1 MIMSRNLRYI
11 LLLLSFLFVNK
22 SFSQKND
29 LLSNEIQFIKL
40 YSKLLSFPQENYD
53 SVSYYA
59 EKFEN
64 EFAQFI
70 KNNPTT
76 IDYSFKN
83 IIDSN
88 ICWVK
93 TSSDKNFRIYSW
105 DSWTGGSMHI
115 FKTIYQWKSNGKVFS
130 SFPQYAEGDPGSFCS
145 NIFTVSINNQF
156 FYLAITNGVFSN
168 KDMMQQISTYN
179 IKENQLIDTTKIFK
193 TKTKKLNNISVEFDF
208 FSVADR
214 PERPLELISYDEK
227 KKIIYI
233 PLVNNNGK
241 VSNKN
246 ILYQLKGGYFE
257 FIGFENGKRK

>member
-1 MIMSRNLRYI
+1 MIMFRKVNFI
-11 LLLLSFLFVNK
+11 LLSLSFLLLNK
-22 SFSQKND
+22 GFSQKND
-29 LLSNEIQFIKL
+29 LMSNEIQFIKL

-64 EFAQFI
+64 EFAGFI

-115 FKTIYQWKSNGKVFS
+115 FKTIYQWKSNDKVFF
-130 SFPQYAEGDPGSFCS
+130 SFPHYAEGDPGSFCS
-145 NIFTVSINNQF
+145 KIFTVPINNRF

-168 KDMMQQISTYN
+168 KDMMQQISTFN
-179 IKENQLIDTTKIFK
+179 IKDNQLIDTAKIFK
-193 TKTKKLNNISVEFDF
+193 TKSKKLNNISVEFDF
-208 FSVADR
+208 FTVGDR
-214 PERPLELISYDEK
+214 PERPLELITYNEIENIVYIPVVNENGRVSK
-227 KKIIYI
+227 KNIIY
-233 PLVNNNGK
+233 K
-241 VSNKN
+241 
-246 ILYQLKGGYFE
+246 LKGGYFE
-257 FIGFENGKRK
+257 FIGIESRKRK

>member
-1 MIMSRNLRYI
+1 MIIFRKVNFI
-11 LLLLSFLFVNK
+11 LLSLSFLLWNNG
-22 SFSQKND
+22 FSQKND
-29 LLSNEIQFIKL
+29 LLSKEIQFIKL
-40 YSKLLSFPQENYD
+40 YTKLLSFPQEKYD

-64 EFAQFI
+64 EFATFI

-145 NIFTVSINNQF
+145 KIFTVPIKNQF

-179 IKENQLIDTTKIFK
+179 IKENQLIDTAKIFK

-208 FSVADR
+208 FSVADKT
-214 PERPLELISYDEK
+214 ERHLELITYDERK
-227 KKIIYI
+227 NIIYI
-233 PLVNNNGK
+233 PVVNENGR
-241 VSNKN
+241 VSKKN
-246 ILYQLKGGYFE
+246 ILYQLKGGGFE
-257 FIGFENGKRK
+257 FVGIETGKRK